1 MTIYDAITRE
11 PIESP
16 DLSSGYL
23 VDGTIVTG
31 YENKV
36 FESSVTEERPYGIRK
51 KVPIEEKC
59 KFYYE
64 YTEQDVE
71 NEKNAKLTEIS
82 ISCNSAINSGADVQL
97 YGGITKHFS
106 YTIEDQSNISEMFN
120 AVVMGATSY
129 PYHADSETCEMYSAK
144 DIVTIYATLSAL
156 KTAQTTYHNML
167 KQYVMTLNS
176 VQAIQEIAYG
186 QELTGEYLEK
196 YNELV
201 ESANEQMQ
209 NVLAKASQFSA

>member
-1 MTIYDAITRE
+1 MAIYDANTRQ

-16 DLSSGYL
+16 DLSAGYL

-36 FESSVTEERPYGIRK
+36 FESSITEERPNGIRK

-59 KFYYE
+59 QFYYE
-64 YTEQDVE
+64 YTGQDIE
-71 NEKNAKLTEIS
+71 NEKNAKLAEIS
-82 ISCNSAINSGADVQL
+82 TSCNSAINYGADVQL

-120 AVVMGATSY
+120 AVIMGATSY
-129 PYHADSETCEMYSAK
+129 PYHADSETCEMYSAQ
-144 DIVTIYATLSAL
+144 DIVTIYATLSSL

-167 KQYVMTLNS
+167 KQYVMALNS
-176 VQAIQEIAYG
+176 VPSIKEVTYG

-201 ESANEQMQ
+201 EAANGQMQ
-209 NVLAKASQFSA
+209 NVLSKASQYTV